1 MAAEKA
7 PAAAGATPSACR
19 RRRLDL
25 GSRRSSCRR
34 RREDEQEKKEEK
46 KKKKKEG
53 ANEENEEKE
62 LRLLKLPILRGRF
75 FRPPDRVI
83 LTNVTIFLKTVALH
97 TVQLAPAP
105 RHCRHGALDFRE

>member
-53 ANEENEEKE
+53 ANEENEEE